1 MSKPQ
6 QKPDLRKLLADKGG
20 STRAPRT
27 ANPAA
32 TPSAATDQPERTTR
46 SGRPKTYPITVQY
59 RTPEPHA
66 ALRLLAAQQR
76 TTILNVMSEALNDLF
91 AKHGMPEIAPRE

>member
-20 STRAPRT
+20 STRIPR
-27 ANPAA
+27 AVEPV
-32 TPSAATDQPERTTR
+32 ATDVPTVPAERTRT
-46 SGRPKTYPITVQY
+46 GRPKTYPITVQY